1 MQVDLV
7 GITLISAVA
16 SASVLLIA
24 TLGLAVVFGLMGVIN
39 LAHGEFIML
48 GAYAALLSTRAGLP
62 FWAAIVVAVILTAA
76 FGAVVEVLLIR
87 RLYSRIFDTMLATW
101 GVSLVLYQAA
111 VVVFGAV
118 TPVSVS
124 ASRA

>member
-87 RLYSRIFDTMLATW
+87 RLYSRILDTMLATW
-101 GVSLVLYQAA
+101 GLSLVLTRPRWSCS
-111 VVVFGAV
+111 GRL
-118 TPVSVS
+118 PRVSVS

>member
-76 FGAVVEVLLIR
+76 FGAMVEVLLIR
-87 RLYSRIFDTMLATW
+87 RLYSRIA
-101 GVSLVLYQAA
+101 
-111 VVVFGAV
+111 
-118 TPVSVS
+118 
-124 ASRA
+124 